1 MISVDI
7 CITSHLETSGKT
19 VVTVIWKLA
28 QRSAFAN
35 KENDYWVISVL
46 DYVEATGLEISS

>member
-19 VVTVIWKLA
+19 EVVTIISKLA
-28 QRSAFAN
+28 QRSFAN